1 MLTPVTAEETWLTSL
16 VSTPHW
22 LPPARPT
29 IVISPHPDDETLGA
43 GGLIAY
49 QRRRGIPVVVVA
61 VTDGEAAY
69 GNSPGLGDLRRE
81 EQNRAL
87 AELGVDSC
95 RIVRLGLPDSAV
107 TGCEAELTNLLLPLV
122 ERDTLVLAPWSLDPH
137 PDHEASGRAAEVTAG
152 RRGAALVSYVFWTW
166 HHRTAKDLDGLPLVR
181 FVLDEQIQ
189 SARAA
194 AIAHYHS
201 QLVHSGGTPI
211 LPDLLLSPARRS
223 FESFILHA

>member
-16 VSTPHW
+16 VSTPFW
-22 LPPARPT
+22 RPPACPT
-29 IVISPHPDDETLGA
+29 VIISPHPDDETLGA

-49 QRRRGIPVVVVA
+49 QRRQGIPVVVVA

-69 GNSPGLGDLRRE
+69 DDSPGLGDLRRE

-87 AELGVDSC
+87 AELGVDVC
-95 RIVRLGLPDSAV
+95 HTVRLELSDSAV

-122 ERDTLVLAPWSLDPH
+122 ARDTLLVAPWSLDPH
-137 PDHEASGRAAEVTAG
+137 PDHEACGRAAEVAAE
-152 RRGAALVSYVFWTW
+152 RCGATLVSYVFWTW
-166 HHRTAKDLDGLPLVR
+166 HHRTAEDLHGLRLVR
-181 FVLDEQIQ
+181 FAMDEQLR

-194 AIAHYHS
+194 ALAHHHS
-201 QLVHSGGTPI
+201 QLVHPGGSPI